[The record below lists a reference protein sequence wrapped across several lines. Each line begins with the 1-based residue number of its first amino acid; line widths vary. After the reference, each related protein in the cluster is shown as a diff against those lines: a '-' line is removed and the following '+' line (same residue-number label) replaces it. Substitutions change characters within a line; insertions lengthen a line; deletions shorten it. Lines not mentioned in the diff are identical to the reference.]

1 VALASQPQSL
11 TLLPDR
17 LTVCR
22 LDPSDPVPEWAAGE
36 GFLSITRTATELSI
50 VCDEQLPPD
59 GLKKEDGWR
68 ALVIDGQLDFGLV
81 GIVAELSGILA
92 AIGISLFVIATF
104 DTDYLLV
111 KADVLERAVAA
122 LRKHGNRVV
131 ASD

>member
-1 VALASQPQSL
+1 MALAPQPQSL

-22 LDPSDPVPEWAAGE
+22 LDPSDPLPEWVAGD

-50 VCDEQLPPD
+50 VCAEGLPPV
-59 GLKKEDGWR
+59 GMRREDGWR

-92 AIGISLFVIATF
+92 AIGVSLFVVSTF

-111 KADVLERAVAA
+111 KADALERAIAA
-122 LRKHGNRVV
+122 LRKHGHLVV
-131 ASD
+131 ADD